1 MKQSGELKISFII
14 PVFNE
19 QDSVSELH
27 TEIVNIMKNLDFQY
41 EVIFIDDNSTDNTL
55 ENLRKL
61 SDIKIIKFRRNFGQ
75 TASMDAGIKA
85 SSGEYIITMDGDG
98 QNDPADVPKLLK
110 KLKDE
115 NLDIV
120 SGWRKNRKDPFMKKM
135 SSRAAAFI
143 RKSLINDGIHDS
155 GCTLKIYKQE
165 CFKHIDLTGEM
176 HRFIPAILKIK
187 GFKAGEIEVSHRPR
201 TKGKTKYTWTRGIRG
216 ILDMMSVW
224 FWKKYADRPLHLF
237 GGVGVI
243 LIIISI
249 ISGLIAIYQK
259 IFIGI
264 DLSDTIL
271 TDLSLFGFLISIQ
284 FLVFGLLADILSK
297 NYFASTKD
305 KTYDIVEI
313 IENK

>member
-110 KLKDE
+110 KLKE
-115 NLDIV
+115 I
-120 SGWRKNRKDPFMKKM
+120 G
-135 SSRAAAFI
+135 RASC
-143 RKSLINDGIHDS
+143 R
-155 GCTLKIYKQE
+155 E
-165 CFKHIDLTGEM
+165 
-176 HRFIPAILKIK
+176 R
-187 GFKAGEIEVSHRPR
+187 V
-201 TKGKTKYTWTRGIRG
+201 
-216 ILDMMSVW
+216 
-224 FWKKYADRPLHLF
+224 
-237 GGVGVI
+237 
-243 LIIISI
+243 
-249 ISGLIAIYQK
+249 
-259 IFIGI
+259 
-264 DLSDTIL
+264 
-271 TDLSLFGFLISIQ
+271 
-284 FLVFGLLADILSK
+284 
-297 NYFASTKD
+297 
-305 KTYDIVEI
+305 
-313 IENK
+313 